1 MIVLMTAGCG
11 GSSGEAVVTNSGD
24 LSDIIPY
31 QTAGRYSSV
40 LKGCVD
46 IDTILS
52 SCLLSE
58 LPLIGQQSDN
68 PDIATI
74 MERVLVSHQWMGQ
87 RFEAALA
94 LLPVETLK
102 LFRSVTAIVI
112 DSDIRPSHY
121 RTSTAAIYLDP
132 AYLWLTNAEKA
143 DISKQEDYRT
153 DFGADLSFDYLW
165 RYVSGSSYAYESYD
179 LNGTE
184 ERTLDDIRL
193 PLSRL
198 LYHELAHAADFAPPD
213 RIASLNPSISVY
225 ETIRSVEND
234 WLSNRLYRQQ
244 PLVSQEL
251 DSIAS
256 VLYDGQTADQTQQ
269 QMEADYAGALLQ
281 NDGANHLYSYY
292 TQYEDLAMLFEAAL
306 MKHYDDIDMDIA
318 FAGKPAAEEP
328 VCEDYLVGWGER
340 NRIAAESVKGRAE
353 FAAESILP
361 GATDWSV
368 FFATIVGMPQSMVV
382 GEDWCANL
390 TLGTGAR
397 SIRDDAALQNL
408 AKRPINPQD
417 RMIP

>member
-1 MIVLMTAGCG
+1 
-11 GSSGEAVVTNSGD
+11 
-24 LSDIIPY
+24 
-31 QTAGRYSSV
+31 
-40 LKGCVD
+40 
-46 IDTILS
+46 
-52 SCLLSE
+52 LLSE

-225 ETIRSVEND
+225 EAIRSVEND

-256 VLYDGQTADQTQQ
+256 VLYDGQTADQRQQ

-281 NDGANHLYSYY
+281 NDGANHLYSY
-292 TQYEDLAMLFEAAL
+292 
-306 MKHYDDIDMDIA
+306 

-397 SIRDDAALQNL
+397 SIR
-408 AKRPINPQD
+408 
-417 RMIP
+417 